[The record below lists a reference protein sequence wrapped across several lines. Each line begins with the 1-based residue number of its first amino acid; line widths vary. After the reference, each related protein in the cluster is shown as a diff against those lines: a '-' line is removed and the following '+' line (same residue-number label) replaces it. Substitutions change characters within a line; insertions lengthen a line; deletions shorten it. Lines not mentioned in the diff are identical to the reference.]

1 MHRWL
6 GLLAVVLVGCSEAPK
21 KPAETKSSGVP
32 AKILNFYAS
41 PATMEKGSDV
51 LLCYG
56 VEGASWVKLDPPVE
70 QLTPAL
76 SRCFQVK
83 PEATTEY
90 TLSVEGASQKTTVT
104 VTPAQP
110 KSAASRKELIKY
122 FVAAPHEVSA
132 GEKVTI
138 CYGVQDTK
146 AVKLT
151 PSSQEH
157 KPSDKICFTE
167 TVNATTAFRLTA
179 TGNDGSIQTTTFT
192 VKVR

>member
-1 MHRWL
+1 MYRWL
-6 GLLAVVLVGCSEAPK
+6 ALLAVALTGCSEAPK
-21 KPAETKSSGVP
+21 KAAETKSGGAP

-56 VEGASWVKLDPPVE
+56 VEEADWVKLDPPVE

-76 SRCFQVK
+76 ARCFQVK
-83 PEATTEY
+83 PEVTTEY
-90 TLSVEGASQKTTVT
+90 TLSVAGASQKVTVT

-110 KSAASRKELIKY
+110 KAAGRKELIKY
-122 FVAAPHEVSA
+122 FVAAPRETVA
-132 GEKVTI
+132 GGKVTL

-146 AVKLT
+146 AVKIE
-151 PSSQEH
+151 PSSMEH

-167 TVNATTAFRLTA
+167 TVNKTTLFRLTA
-179 TGNDGSIQTTTFT
+179 MGNNGSIQTMSLSVTA
-192 VKVR
+192 K

>member
-6 GLLAVVLVGCSEAPK
+6 GVLMVTLLGCTEAPK
-21 KPAETKSSGVP
+21 EKPEAKSADGA

-41 PATMEKGSDV
+41 PSTIEKGGDA

-83 PEATTEY
+83 PEVTTQY
-90 TLSVEGASQKTTVT
+90 TLSVEGSSQKTEVT

-110 KSAASRKELIKY
+110 KAARKELIKY
-122 FVAAPHEVSA
+122 FVAAPREALA
-132 GEKVTI
+132 GQKVTL

-146 AVKLT
+146 SVKIE
-151 PSSQEH
+151 PSSHEH
-157 KPSDKICFTE
+157 KPEEKICFTE
-167 TVNATTAFRLTA
+167 TVNATTNFRLTA
-179 TGNDGSIQTTTFT
+179 IGNDGSIQTVNLE
-192 VKVR
+192 VKVK

>member
-1 MHRWL
+1 MYRWL
-6 GLLAVVLVGCSEAPK
+6 GFLLVALVGCTEAPQK
-21 KPAETKSSGVP
+21 APETKSAEPG

-41 PATMEKGSDV
+41 PPTIEKGGDA

-83 PEATTEY
+83 PEVTTQY
-90 TLSVEGASQKTTVT
+90 TLSVEGSSQKAEVT

-110 KSAASRKELIKY
+110 KPARKELIKY
-122 FVAAPHEVSA
+122 FVAAPREALA
-132 GEKVTI
+132 GQQVTI

-146 AVKLT
+146 SVKIE
-151 PSSQEH
+151 PSSHEH
-157 KPSDKICFTE
+157 KPEDKVCFTE
-167 TVNATTAFRLTA
+167 TVNATTNFRLTA
-179 TGNDGSIQTTTFT
+179 IGNDGSMQTMKLE
-192 VKVR
+192 VKVK